1 MRRIAI
7 VLSVVGAILGVAVV
21 MFLWPPGESTRG
33 VAIGTVEEVEA
44 SGVVYLEQH
53 RLYVV
58 ATEGGFLALDDDS
71 RHVGDRVLFCRS
83 NGTFSSPAHGEFF
96 DPQGRYMGG
105 PATGDLGRYSVNVHD
120 GEIFVNLA
128 DLALPERSS
137 SQFQPL
143 GPRCEG
149 PEDPP
154 GFYSDGLS

>member
-7 VLSVVGAILGVAVV
+7 VLSVVGAILAVAVV
-21 MFLWPPGESTRG
+21 MFFWPPDSPTDG
-33 VAIGTVEEVEA
+33 VLVGTVADVEVR
-44 SGVVYLEQH
+44 GVVYLEQH

-58 ATEGGFLALDDDS
+58 ATEDGFIALSDDS

-105 PATGDLGRYSVNVHD
+105 PASGDLGRYAVNVHD

-137 SQFQPL
+137 LQFQPT

-154 GFYSDGLS
+154 GFYSDGLP